1 MKALITGGTGFIGAQ
16 VAADLLDQGADKP
29 VLFDI
34 NLNTERLGPIAD
46 QVEMVR
52 GDVGNFSHVLDAVKR
67 AGPDVIYHL
76 GGMLSL
82 PSDADPPAA
91 FQTNAAGSFYVFEA
105 ARLFGV
111 PQVILAST
119 VATYGSDISDD
130 TFGDKTIQRPN
141 GFYGIT
147 KVMAENMGRFYNRKY
162 GLDFR
167 GVRYPSVVGPGVK
180 TMAMVQYNA
189 WVIEECAKGNP
200 FTIWVTPE
208 TRSSILY
215 YRDAARALTELAA
228 APIENMQTGIY
239 VLDGPKPMPSAAELA
254 DRVRAAIPGA
264 QIDFKPDPEIMEIVG
279 KMRLP
284 IDDSRAR
291 QEWGWRHEY
300 DLDAMIAAMIEDVR
314 AHR

>member
-1 MKALITGGTGFIGAQ
+1 LKALITGGTGFIGAQ
-16 VAADLLDQGADKP
+16 VAADLIDQGADKP
-29 VLFDI
+29 MLFDI
-34 NLNTERLGPIAD
+34 NPDLERLGPIGD
-46 QVEMVR
+46 QVEVVR
-52 GDVGNFSHVLDAVKR
+52 GDLGIFSHVLDAVKR
-67 AGPDVIYHL
+67 AAPDVIYHL

-82 PSDADPPAA
+82 PSDADPAAA
-91 FQTNAAGSFYVFEA
+91 FQANAAGSFHVLEA
-105 ARLFGV
+105 ARLFAV

-119 VATYGSDISDD
+119 VATYGSDITDD
-130 TFGDKTIQRPN
+130 AFGDRTLQRPG

-147 KVMAENMGRFYNRKY
+147 KVMAEHMGRFYARKY

-167 GVRYPSVVGPGVK
+167 GLRYPSVVGPGVK

-208 TRSSILY
+208 TRTAILY

-228 APIENMQTGIY
+228 APIGNMQTGIY

-264 QIDFKPDPEIMEIVG
+264 RIDFKPDREIMELVG

-300 DLDAMIAAMIEDVR
+300 DLDAIIAAMIKDVR
-314 AHR
+314 GNG